1 MGRAYDQHLS
11 FRIDV
16 PRGQQKFRELIIYIA
31 ERCQDTEF
39 FGATKLNKILY
50 RADFEAFRRFGRP
63 ITGAPY
69 FRLPNGPAP
78 KALIPVRRDL
88 VAEGAVK
95 IESRPL
101 GNRTQE
107 RVIPLR
113 ASHRD
118 LFSAGELALVDEI
131 IKDLWGQT
139 AEEVSDASHDIIWR
153 SRQDEENIP
162 YEAVYLSDN
171 PLTEEDVRRSK
182 ELANEFGW
190 LGD

>member
-1 MGRAYDQHLS
+1 MGGAYDQHLS
-11 FRIDV
+11 FWIDV

-31 ERCQDTEF
+31 ERCQDAEF

-69 FRLPNGPAP
+69 FRLPKGPAP
-78 KALIPVRRDL
+78 KALKPVRRDL
-88 VAEGAVK
+88 KAEGA
-95 IESRPL
+95 IEIEYRPV
-101 GNRTQE
+101 GNLVQA
-107 RVIPLR
+107 RVVPLR
-113 ASHRD
+113 APYRD

-131 IKDLWGQT
+131 IKDLWDQT

-153 SRQDEENIP
+153 GRQDQEDIP
-162 YEAVYLSDN
+162 YEAVYLSND
-171 PLTEEDVRRSK
+171 PLTEEDIRRSK
-182 ELANEFGW
+182 ELAKELGW